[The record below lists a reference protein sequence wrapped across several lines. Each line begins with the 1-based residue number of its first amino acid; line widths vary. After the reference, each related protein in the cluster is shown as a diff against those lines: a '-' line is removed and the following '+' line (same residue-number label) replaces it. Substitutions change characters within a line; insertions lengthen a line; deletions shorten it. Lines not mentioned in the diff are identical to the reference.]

1 MDRPTAVPAAEHET
15 QRERPP
21 GIIYDLDERPPLPR
35 LILFAAQHLMV
46 GFAVMIGVPL
56 AFSAI
61 VGLDGK
67 AQTVLIS
74 GVLVAGGVVTILQ
87 AIGLGPIGARLPL
100 VNSTTFKFL
109 GPLVLAYK
117 AGGFGA
123 VYGAA
128 IISGFITAGL
138 GTVVGRIQRIFT
150 PFIVGAF
157 LVITGAALMPIAL
170 SNLLGL
176 GKPYEGTPAALA
188 AGAVP
193 LIIMIGLS
201 VTTSSRLRAL
211 RPVAVLVGFGIG
223 YAVSAVLGLI
233 TWESVGDASWFG
245 LALPYSLGTPSWPGL
260 VLTITVTGVFLACLV
275 ETAGDS
281 TAVSA
286 ILGRKITPKQLR
298 GAVIADG
305 LSGPISSVFGGLP
318 MTTYGQNVGLV
329 RLSGVGSRYVVAGTG
344 VLLIVVGALPKFAAL
359 ISAMP
364 SPVLGAG
371 LVMTFGMIAAEG
383 IRRAGPHLASPRN
396 AAVLTL
402 GLVPAIGLRTL
413 PPEFLARIP
422 GEIAPLLTDAL
433 VTGLLVT
440 IAAHLI
446 LPGRTEGSDPQPAAP
461 GEGAP
466 EPAH

>member
-1 MDRPTAVPAAEHET
+1 MEQSPAHVAAAQDTTPT
-15 QRERPP
+15 RPP
-21 GIIYDLDERPPLPR
+21 GIIYDLEERPPLPR
-35 LILFAAQHLMV
+35 LVLFAAQHLMV

-56 AFSAI
+56 AFSVI
-61 VGLDGK
+61 VGLEGR

-123 VYGAA
+123 VYGAS
-128 IISGFITAGL
+128 ILSGFITAGL
-138 GTVVGRIQRIFT
+138 GVFVGRIQRIFT
-150 PFIVGAF
+150 PFVVGAF
-157 LVITGAALMPIAL
+157 LVITGTALMPIAL
-170 SNLLGL
+170 SNLLAV
-176 GKPYEGTPAALA
+176 GKPYEGTATALL

-193 LIIMIGLS
+193 LLVMIGLS
-201 VTTSSRLRAL
+201 VTRIQRLRPL
-211 RPVAVLVGFGIG
+211 RPIAVLLGFSIG
-223 YAVSAVLGLI
+223 YAVSAALGLI
-233 TWESVGDASWFG
+233 DWSPVGDAAWFG
-245 LALPYSLGTPSWPGL
+245 LAVPYSLGAPSWPGL
-260 VLTITVTGVFLACLV
+260 VLAITVTGVFIACLV

-286 ILGRKITPKQLR
+286 ILGRRITPKQLR

-344 VLLIVVGALPKFAAL
+344 ILLILVGALPKFAAL

-371 LVMTFGMIAAEG
+371 LAMTFGMIAAEG
-383 IRRAGPHLASPRN
+383 IRRAGPYLASPRN

-402 GLVPAIGLRTL
+402 GLLPAIGLRTL
-413 PPEFLARIP
+413 PQEFLAKIP
-422 GEIAPLLTDAL
+422 SEIAPLLTDPL

-440 IAAHLI
+440 IIAHLI
-446 LPGRTEGSDPQPAAP
+446 LPGRTGEPDGAEAA
-461 GEGAP
+461 